1 MQTLDNKPI
10 KVNDKYLHQRDGT
23 YFKPVDVN
31 VSNLKNY
38 IKQLQKAAPAYYL
51 SQFDV
56 EPSMVRFKF
65 NVGDFVKP
73 KLIITFLAVLGIKRS
88 EVTLESELGFI
99 SKALTIEPLYVCKS
113 TITGQREN
121 FEEDDVAS
129 SNPPSL

>member
-1 MQTLDNKPI
+1 MQTLNNKPI

-38 IKQLQKAAPAYYL
+38 IKQLQKAAPAYFL

-65 NVGDFVKP
+65 NIGNFVKP
-73 KLIITFLAVLGIKRS
+73 KLIITFLAVLKIFFITKR
-88 EVTLESELGFI
+88 LGFI
-99 SKALTIEPLYVCKS
+99 SKAFTIEPLYVCKS
-113 TITGQREN
+113 TITGQQEK
-121 FEEDDVAS
+121 FEEDDVAL